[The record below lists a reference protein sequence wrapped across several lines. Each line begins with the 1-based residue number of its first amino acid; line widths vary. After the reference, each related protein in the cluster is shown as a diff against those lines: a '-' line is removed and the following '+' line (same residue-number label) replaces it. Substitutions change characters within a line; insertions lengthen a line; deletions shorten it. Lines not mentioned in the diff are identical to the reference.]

1 MARAVPTHRS
11 TGPTCLVADD
21 HPAMVAAVCD
31 IVGTHGVTVVGR
43 AADGIEALAKIEAR
57 QPDTALV
64 DLRMPGLNGIEVA
77 ADAKAVAPDTA
88 VVLYSA
94 YGEGAVLTEA
104 MDAGAAGF
112 VLKEAPLED
121 LVRAIETVAAGG
133 VYVDPV
139 LAGIHANASMSN
151 AVPTLTRRERAVLRL
166 LADGHSNEQI
176 GEQLFIAA
184 ETVRTHIRKV
194 AGKLDARTRTQ
205 AVATALRHSLIA

>member
-1 MARAVPTHRS
+1 M
-11 TGPTCLVADD
+11 
-21 HPAMVAAVCD
+21 
-31 IVGTHGVTVVGR
+31 
-43 AADGIEALAKIEAR
+43 
-57 QPDTALV
+57 
-64 DLRMPGLNGIEVA
+64 
-77 ADAKAVAPDTA
+77 
-88 VVLYSA
+88 
-94 YGEGAVLTEA
+94 LTEA

-184 ETVRTHIRKV
+184 EDRAYAHTAKWP
-194 AGKLDARTRTQ
+194 AKLDARTRTQ